1 MRHSVVETLERSN
14 IMTHRVLTSREGH
27 VLVIRLNRAD
37 KRNAADM
44 QMLEE
49 LAQAYGELNADP
61 TLRVGLVTADGDHF
75 TGGLDLADIAPRLT
89 AAGLNMVPDGAIDPW
104 GVQTSPVS
112 KPVVVAVKGTCFTLG
127 IELILAADIA
137 VAADTTTFAQL
148 EVQRGILPFGG
159 ATLRFASRCGW
170 GNAMRWMLTGDTFTA
185 DQAAGMGLV
194 QEVVDVAN
202 VEARALE
209 IAQRIASAAPLA
221 VSATLRNA
229 RLAARASEEA
239 AISQLQPE
247 LVALMQSHDAR
258 LAFESYLTKVP
269 PVFEGR

>member
-1 MRHSVVETLERSN
+1 MAGGVHVKPLTPEIGQVIDDTAAKAATGDRAARFDLSEMMRNPKLQ
-14 IMTHRVLTSREGH
+14 LYA
-27 VLVIRLNRAD
+27 RA
-37 KRNAADM
+37 KAH
-44 QMLEE
+44 E
-49 LAQAYGELNADP
+49 L
-61 TLRVGLVTADGDHF
+61 
-75 TGGLDLADIAPRLT
+75 GLDLADIAPRLT
-89 AAGLNMVPDGAIDPW
+89 AAGLNIVPEGAIDPW
-104 GVQTSPVS
+104 GVQTAPVS

-137 VAADTTTFAQL
+137 VAADNTTFAQL

-185 DQAAGMGLV
+185 DQAASMGLV
-194 QEVVDVAN
+194 QEVVDVAD
-202 VEARALE
+202 VEVRALE
-209 IAQRIASAAPLA
+209 VAQRIAAAAPLA

-229 RLAARASEEA
+229 RLAARATEQA

-247 LVALMQSHDAR
+247 LVTLMQSHDAR